1 MNMSH
6 IDLLE
11 LRIPK
16 EARGLSSIVLNE
28 ALDLSRSR
36 TTSCFLNECLAE
48 AAEESIEALVELE
61 VLWPRSLPND

>member
-1 MNMSH
+1 MRH

-16 EARGLSSIVLNE
+16 EARRFSSIVLNE

-36 TTSCFLNECLAE
+36 TTCCFFNECLTE
-48 AAEESIEALVELE
+48 DAEESVEALVELE
-61 VLWPRSLPND
+61 VLWPSSLSND